1 MLLCSM
7 NNDITVPVK
16 NEVNDVARQRLG
28 QLREALLNLHKTL
41 IESERMGYE
50 KTFGKIGTSYQLL
63 HLLTVDPWFTWL
75 RPVSQLV
82 TAMDEALDSREPLT
96 LAGVEALAARCKAL
110 LSPTTG
116 GEGFA
121 AHYDEAV
128 QRDPDVL
135 FAHVVATR
143 LLSPPSAPS
152 KPVA

>member
-1 MLLCSM
+1 M
-7 NNDITVPVK
+7 NNDINVPVK
-16 NEVNDVARQRLG
+16 SEGNEVVRQRLV
-28 QLREALLNLHKTL
+28 QLRDALLHLHKIL
-41 IESERMGYE
+41 IESERVGYE
-50 KTFGKIGTSYQLL
+50 KTFGKIETSYQLL

-75 RPVSQLV
+75 RPVSQMV

-96 LAGVEALAARCKAL
+96 LAGVEVLAARCKAL

-128 QRDPDVL
+128 QRDADVL
-135 FAHVVATR
+135 FAHVAATR
-143 LLSPPSAPS
+143 LLSPPAAPP